1 MPGDQAR
8 RGAVHA
14 TRQAAGR
21 VLLGALPRERR
32 RAPEDGLPRRQVEAR
47 QGDPGPQ
54 AEIRDLKREIQAVIA
69 DVKAGDLD
77 RNDAGVMLQG
87 YRTLKDYIALE
98 RDVSILPELE
108 ERLKELKNERPDAS

>member
-1 MPGDQAR
+1 MASR
-8 RGAVHA
+8 
-14 TRQAAGR
+14 AGR
-21 VLLGALPRERR
+21 SK
-32 RAPEDGLPRRQVEAR
+32 
-47 QGDPGPQ
+47 PGR
-54 AEIRDLKREIQAVIA
+54 EIRDLKREIQAVIA